1 MKRDSSKIL
10 GVIFL
15 AMAALPVK
23 AQKINVS
30 LEINESKETTIYQN
44 ESVLMDVAVFSRK
57 AQADRRWNMAGE
69 ERMNELNELLRQGK
83 IKQEDYDSEK
93 AGIEKNK
100 RSVQSIELGSA
111 TSSWT
116 SAVSWKVMNTANGN
130 EINLPIRLLKKPS
143 TEGKAVLD
151 ADGYYLA
158 CYGISPEDMKTVSA
172 GTYAIECLVNNI
184 PTASVVLKVQNG
196 MMDTGKAGADAS
208 LLRTGQYYWHN
219 ENGDKTVEYA
229 ERLLAKNPA
238 SLDALS
244 LKADGQ
250 YLQNQYEAAMASYKK
265 AAAEYYRQNGAG
277 AEPPEYLLMMIDVVK
292 KKLGQ

>member
-1 MKRDSSKIL
+1 MKKISL
-10 GVIFL
+10 YLLL
-15 AMAALPVK
+15 AGLFAMHTSP
-23 AQKINVS
+23 AQKINVN
-30 LEINESKETTIYQN
+30 LDVNGAREATVFQN
-44 ESVLMDVAVFSRK
+44 EAVLIDLAVFNKK

-69 ERMNELNELLRQGK
+69 ERMNELNELLRLGK

-93 AGIEKNK
+93 AGIEKSK
-100 RSVQSIELGSA
+100 RTVQSTELGSA

-130 EINLPIRLLKKPS
+130 EINPPIRLLKKPS
-143 TEGKAVLD
+143 TEGKAALD
-151 ADGYYLA
+151 ASGYYLA
-158 CYGISPEDMKTVSA
+158 CYGISPDDMKSIPA
-172 GTYAIECLVNNI
+172 GTYAIECMVNNI
-184 PTASVVLKVQNG
+184 PAASVVLKVQSG
-196 MMDTGKAGADAS
+196 IMDAGKAGADAS

-277 AEPPEYLLMMIDVVK
+277 AEPPEYLLSMIDVVK